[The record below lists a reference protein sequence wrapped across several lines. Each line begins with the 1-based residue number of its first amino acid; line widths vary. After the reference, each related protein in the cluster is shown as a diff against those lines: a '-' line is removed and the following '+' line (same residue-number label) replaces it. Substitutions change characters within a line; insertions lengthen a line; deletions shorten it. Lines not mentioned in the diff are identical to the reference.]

1 MPEIQ
6 LIIFDLD
13 GTLIDSK
20 EDIIKAVNFTLK
32 DRGLKPK
39 PPVEISSYIGT
50 GVEDLIRKSLGENG
64 NTIFKEAFSIFE
76 NYYRKHS
83 TDHSALFPGVEEVL
97 EYFKDKRKVIISNK
111 KSELVVITL
120 KALNIYGYFEDI
132 IGGDD
137 AGCMKPS
144 ACPLDRVIRGFDIR
158 DKEKVMMVGDMDI
171 DVLAGKNAGVKTCAV
186 TYGIGKREDIV
197 KAAPDY
203 IIDDFIELK
212 RIIG

>member
-1 MPEIQ
+1 MTALGSVKMLSDNPEYME
-6 LIIFDLD
+6 
-13 GTLIDSK
+13 TL
-20 EDIIKAVNFTLK
+20 
-32 DRGLKPK
+32 
-39 PPVEISSYIGT
+39 
-50 GVEDLIRKSLGENG
+50 KSLGGDLEYLAEIVVDTPQTQCVLSVCN
-64 NTIFKEAFSIFE
+64 NTISKE
-76 NYYRKHS
+76 RKGNWSFDNERS
-83 TDHSALFPGVEEVL
+83 TKHGTV
-97 EYFKDKRKVIISNK
+97 
-111 KSELVVITL
+111 L
-120 KALNIYGYFEDI
+120 KAARIYANGYFEDI